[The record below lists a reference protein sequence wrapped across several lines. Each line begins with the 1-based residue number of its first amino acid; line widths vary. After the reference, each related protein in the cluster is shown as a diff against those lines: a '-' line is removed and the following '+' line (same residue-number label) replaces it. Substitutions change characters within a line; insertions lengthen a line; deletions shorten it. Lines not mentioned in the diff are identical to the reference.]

1 MEPWIAVCVG
11 IALSAAVGFR
21 VFVPLLGMAL
31 AARAGLLTLA
41 GDFQWLASPL
51 AILAFTVATIVEIG
65 AYYIPWLDNLLDTIA
80 TPVAVAAGI
89 VVAASV
95 MIDMSPFLRWSL
107 AIIAGGGV
115 AGAVQSGTTVARGAS
130 TLTTAG
136 LGNFAV
142 ATGEILGAAGT
153 TALAVFLP
161 VVGAVLGLLLFAS
174 GLVLI
179 LKLRRWRARERA
191 RATS

>member
-21 VFVPLLGMAL
+21 VFVPLLGMGL

-51 AILAFTVATIVEIG
+51 AILAFTVATAVEIG
-65 AYYIPWLDNLLDTIA
+65 AYYIPWLDNLLDTIS
-80 TPVAVAAGI
+80 TPAAVAAG
-89 VVAASV
+89 VLVAASV
-95 MIDMSPFLRWSL
+95 MIEMSPFLRWTL

-130 TLTTAG
+130 TMATAG

-153 TALAVFLP
+153 TALAIFLP
-161 VVGAVLGLLLFAS
+161 VVGAVLGLLFFVS
-174 GLVLI
+174 GLVVI
-179 LKLRRWRARERA
+179 LKLRRWRTRERERA
-191 RATS
+191 AS